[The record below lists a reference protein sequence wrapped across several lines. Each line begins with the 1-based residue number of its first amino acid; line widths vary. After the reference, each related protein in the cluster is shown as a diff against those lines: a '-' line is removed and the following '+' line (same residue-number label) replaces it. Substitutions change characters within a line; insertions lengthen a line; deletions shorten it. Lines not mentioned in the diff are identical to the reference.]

1 MQRFFVTFP
10 LSIDVVLTDKALHA
24 QITRVLRM
32 KVGEHVVLFNGDTTE
47 TEYEIA
53 SIDKKSIN
61 LRGIGQKS
69 PKTEPR
75 KSIILYQALP
85 NKYEK
90 IEYILQKGIEI
101 GIRKFIFFRADHSQ
115 KLMISPAKITRWQT
129 IMQEALEQCG
139 GLVMPELDIQ
149 EKIHYST
156 SLEQEKHIVLDTIGT
171 E

>member
-10 LSIDVVLTDKALHA
+10 LAIDITLTDKALHA

-32 KVGEHVVLFNGDTTE
+32 KIGEHVVLFNGDTTE

-53 SIDKKSIN
+53 TIDKKSIS

-69 PKTEPR
+69 PKTEPK
-75 KSIILYQALP
+75 KSITLYQALP

-90 IEYILQKGIEI
+90 IEYILQKGVEI
-101 GIRKFIFFRADHSQ
+101 GIQKFVFFRADHSQ
-115 KLMISPAKITRWQT
+115 KLTISPAKIERWRT
-129 IMQEALEQCG
+129 IMREALEQCG
-139 GLVMPELDIQ
+139 GLTMPELDIQ
-149 EKIHYST
+149 EKIVYMA
-156 SLEQEKHIVLDTIGT
+156 SLEQEKHIVLDTVGT